1 MVETMKGFE
10 ASNPVM
16 VIVKALAISF
26 MLAVAMM
33 LLSLGFM
40 RLLSGAG
47 LDLSMA
53 VLLIVFA
60 ISFISATVL
69 LDRMS
74 DDLVASFMGGAAVA
88 LGATVFVVALVSGVY
103 FLLDMM
109 PLPGMDTLLTGFAI
123 CMIAG
128 LIINRLTL
136 KI

>member
-1 MVETMKGFE
+1 MKGFE
-10 ASNPVM
+10 ASNPLM
-16 VIVKALAISF
+16 VIVKALLISF
-26 MLAVAMM
+26 TLAVAMM

-40 RLLSGAG
+40 RLLSGTG

-53 VLLIVFA
+53 ALLVVFAVSFIAAAVLLE
-60 ISFISATVL
+60 
-69 LDRMS
+69 RMS

-88 LGATVFVVALVSGVY
+88 LGVTVFVVALVSGVY

-109 PLPGMDTLLTGFAI
+109 PLPGIDTLLTGFAI

-128 LIINRLTL
+128 LVINRLTL

>member
-109 PLPGMDTLLTGFAI
+109 PLPGMDTLLMGFAI
-123 CMIAG
+123 CMIVG

>member
-109 PLPGMDTLLTGFAI
+109 PLPGMDTLLTCFAI